1 MQRTSELLGDEGER
15 KGTGKKKRKKHQSK
29 TGSSTESKKAMKET
43 GTDTFN
49 EGESKGSEKPLD
61 KGKAPSYYAASPFP
75 SHSMYPASPTP
86 SMLPL
91 PVIPLPEQC
100 SPFQISPFKL
110 PQSQVCP
117 QAHQVSPKMA
127 QLSPGS
133 SAYSN
138 CIYSSN
144 PASPMQVV
152 YSPGQC
158 HIQTT
163 STDNFYQQFHGG
175 TSLPLPLYPSPDYYS
190 DEIWM

>member
-1 MQRTSELLGDEGER
+1 M
-15 KGTGKKKRKKHQSK
+15 
-29 TGSSTESKKAMKET
+29 
-43 GTDTFN
+43 
-49 EGESKGSEKPLD
+49 
-61 KGKAPSYYAASPFP
+61 
-75 SHSMYPASPTP
+75 
-86 SMLPL
+86 
-91 PVIPLPEQC
+91 IPLPEQC

-158 HIQTT
+158 H
-163 STDNFYQQFHGG
+163 TDNQCHGG
-175 TSLPLPLYPSPDYYS
+175 TSLPLHHIPLYQTTEMKHTSTVVILWKSQVNTYS
-190 DEIWM
+190 TTPCLIRYSHGLVIRK

>member
-1 MQRTSELLGDEGER
+1 
-15 KGTGKKKRKKHQSK
+15 
-29 TGSSTESKKAMKET
+29 MKET

-158 HIQTT
+158 H
-163 STDNFYQQFHGG
+163 TDNQCHGG
-175 TSLPLPLYPSPDYYS
+175 TSLPLHHIPLHQTTDMKHTSTGVILWKSQVNTCSTTPCLIRSNFHM
-190 DEIWM
+190 INLCGG